1 MVGMIYLPN
10 VIHLSLDRP
19 FASSARCSQI
29 FTNPPEGVCN
39 DPLHRRPFTQT
50 LLEDFHLWQR
60 LTPHHEVDH
69 LAGRRICESQG
80 QY

>member
-29 FTNPPEGVCN
+29 FTNPPE
-39 DPLHRRPFTQT
+39 
-50 LLEDFHLWQR
+50 E
-60 LTPHHEVDH
+60 
-69 LAGRRICESQG
+69 ESAKVKVSIDAAES
-80 QY
+80 